1 MVLHRHS
8 LKAGL
13 QRKRVARIN
22 SAADAATI
30 DASFPSFPFS
40 NAKSGSSASGTPAIP
55 VAPPQRDYPR
65 PPQRGTA
72 PPGIGS
78 GVHIPSSKS
87 QQVQAQNARPMM
99 SSAKQ
104 RPSSVDVVIARYRRS
119 GSRSASRSASP
130 MPSAGPLPP
139 KQGQGPSGA
148 QRSFPPNKNKRPGSA
163 DVQASQLKR
172 PKSAI
177 GFGRRP
183 ESPMLQGQPFT
194 NESLVHWRRESRSQ
208 RSRRKAPSLFL
219 IINLIP
225 PADSLQRKRVA
236 RINSAADAATI
247 DASFPSFPFSNAKSG
262 SSASGN
268 PAIPVAPPQR
278 GYPRP
283 PQRGTA
289 PPGIGSGV
297 HFPSSKS
304 QQVQAQNARPIMFS
318 AKQRP
323 SSVDVVIARYRRSG
337 SRSASRSASPMPSA
351 GPLPPKQGQSPSGV
365 QRSFPPNKNKRPG
378 SADIQASQLKRP
390 KSAIGFG
397 RRPESPMLQGQQIR
411 R

>member
-1 MVLHRHS
+1 MR
-8 LKAGL
+8 AYL

-87 QQVQAQNARPMM
+87 QQVQAQNARP
-99 SSAKQ
+99 
-104 RPSSVDVVIARYRRS
+104 
-119 GSRSASRSASP
+119 
-130 MPSAGPLPP
+130 
-139 KQGQGPSGA
+139 
-148 QRSFPPNKNKRPGSA
+148 
-163 DVQASQLKR
+163 
-172 PKSAI
+172 
-177 GFGRRP
+177 
-183 ESPMLQGQPFT
+183 
-194 NESLVHWRRESRSQ
+194 
-208 RSRRKAPSLFL
+208 
-219 IINLIP
+219 
-225 PADSLQRKRVA
+225 
-236 RINSAADAATI
+236 
-247 DASFPSFPFSNAKSG
+247 
-262 SSASGN
+262 
-268 PAIPVAPPQR
+268 
-278 GYPRP
+278 
-283 PQRGTA
+283 
-289 PPGIGSGV
+289 
-297 HFPSSKS
+297 
-304 QQVQAQNARPIMFS
+304 IMFS

-337 SRSASRSASPMPSA
+337 SRSASSMPSA
-351 GPLPPKQGQSPSGV
+351 GLLPPKQGQSPSGV

-397 RRPESPMLQGQQIR
+397 RRPESPMLQGQQTR